1 MTDARGG
8 EGRPG
13 GGLHR
18 ECVMGR
24 LLGHGVRREN
34 GHRSNTQV
42 RVRSGDRG
50 CGRCGEGNIH

>member
-1 MTDARGG
+1 MEGRGG
-8 EGRPG
+8 RG

-24 LLGHGVRREN
+24 LLGRGVRW
-34 GHRSNTQV
+34 GKGQRSNTQV

-50 CGRCGEGNIH
+50 CGRCGEE